1 MLLIATYGRAQ
12 FGQRKRS
19 SDLVNAGKAGA
30 RCSFYVLGKRG
41 ISRNGGLDVA
51 VPLHKLLYL
60 VAYYG
65 RRSEHN

>member
-1 MLLIATYGRAQ
+1 M
-12 FGQRKRS
+12 
-19 SDLVNAGKAGA
+19 NAGKAGA